1 MQYDI
6 VHDLDRPLCF
16 IGNTFHNH
24 TLYNYFKHLRPCEH
38 LSLEEV
44 AGKDQAW
51 IDSRQF
57 MGVVTSVSFK
67 KQIADTLAD
76 KNIKWFSVKASNSH
90 IGHNVLIGY
99 NTFINHF
106 NVVYDDVEIGDH
118 CTLANHL
125 AISHCVIIGNYCHIS
140 PFSYLCFTT
149 LGNGVCIGIRGTFP
163 GKPDNK
169 LTIADWSNFML
180 DSIVT
185 ESIASTGT
193 YSGKRKQSDESSLE
207 LKIF

>member
-1 MQYDI
+1 MQYSI
-6 VHDLDRPLCF
+6 IHDYELPLCF

-24 TLYNYFKHLRPCEH
+24 TLYNYFKQSRPCEH

-44 AGKDQAW
+44 AGKDQSW
-51 IDSRQF
+51 IDARQF
-57 MGVVTSVSFK
+57 MGVVTSVPFK

-76 KNIKWFSVKASNSH
+76 RNIKWFSTVTANSH
-90 IGHNVLIGY
+90 IGHNVKIGY
-99 NTFINHF
+99 NTFVNNF
-106 NVVYDDVEIGDH
+106 NVVYDDVVVGDH

-125 AISHCVIIGNYCHIS
+125 AISHCVSIGDFCHIS

-149 LGNGVCIGIRGTFP
+149 LGDGVCIGLRGTFP
-163 GKPDNK
+163 GKPDNR

-180 DSIVT
+180 DSTVT
-185 ESIASTGT
+185 ESIESSGT
-193 YSGKRKQSDESSLE
+193 YAGKRKQSDDTSLT